1 MCVEL
6 HQLSLAQD
14 LLNEEMLLLSDSEQ
28 TFAKTLRYPEVK
40 RRYIRV
46 RQGVRQVL
54 GHFLQESAK
63 TIRFAKTDYGKP
75 YLLDYPT
82 VNFNI
87 SHTGDSLLIAI
98 SLVGAVGVDI
108 EQERQLNTPL
118 LELVR
123 RCFAPEEIAYWQ
135 QLPDTLQLAEFYRLW
150 TAKEA
155 FVKAVG
161 RGIGLG
167 LSHCVIAPLATHLV
181 AIPPE
186 YGTTQDWRLINL
198 ALTAPLQGAL
208 VIATAQLPANFSLKN
223 KLFLTSLNC

>member
-14 LLNEEMLLLSDSEQ
+14 LRNEQMQLLSDNEQ
-28 TFAKTLRYPEVK
+28 SFAKTLRYPEVK

-54 GHFLQESAK
+54 GDFLHESAK

-87 SHTGDSLLIAI
+87 SHTGDDLLIAI
-98 SLVGAVGVDI
+98 SLVGAIGVDI

-118 LELVR
+118 LDLAR

-135 QLPDTLQLAEFYRLW
+135 QLPVNLQLAEFYRLW

-167 LSHCVIAPLATHLV
+167 LSQCVIAPLATQLV
-181 AIPPE
+181 AIPSE
-186 YGTTQDWRLINL
+186 YGTAQDWQLINL
-198 ALTAPLQGAL
+198 ALTADLHGAL
-208 VIATAQLPANFSLKN
+208 VIAAGQLPAHFSLKN
-223 KLFLTSLNC
+223 KLFLTAINC

>member
-6 HQLSLAQD
+6 HHLNLAQD
-14 LLNEEMLLLSDSEQ
+14 LQNEEMQLLSDSEQ
-28 TFAKTLRYPEVK
+28 TFAKTLRYRDVQ
-40 RRYIRV
+40 RRYVRV
-46 RQGVRQVL
+46 RLAVRQVL
-54 GHFLQESAK
+54 GGFLQESAK

-75 YLLDYPT
+75 YLVDYPT

-87 SHTGDSLLIAI
+87 SHTGDNLLIAI
-98 SLVGAVGVDI
+98 SLFGAVGVDI

-118 LELVR
+118 IELVN
-123 RCFAPEEIAYWQ
+123 RCFSPKEIAYWQ
-135 QLPDTLQLAEFYRLW
+135 QLPVNLQLAEFYRLW

-181 AIPPE
+181 DIPRE
-186 YGTTQDWRLINL
+186 YGTVEDWRLINL
-198 ALTAPLQGAL
+198 ALTAHLHAAL
-208 VIATAQLPANFSLKN
+208 VIATAQLPDNFSLTD
-223 KLFLTSLNC
+223 KLFLTSMNC